1 MGSYSYCLGVASG
14 LFLAFLLD
22 SLSQETSCEQQ
33 FYTIP
38 NQTNISHQNISHQIT
53 KKTDNSSELPQ

>member
-22 SLSQETSCEQQ
+22 SLSQETSYEQQ

-38 NQTNISHQNISHQIT
+38 NQTNISHQIT